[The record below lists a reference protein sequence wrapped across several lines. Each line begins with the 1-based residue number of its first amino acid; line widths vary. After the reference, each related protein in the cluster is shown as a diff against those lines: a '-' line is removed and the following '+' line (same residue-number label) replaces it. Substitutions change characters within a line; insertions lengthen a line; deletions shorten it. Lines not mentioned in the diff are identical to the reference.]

1 MNHNISEDLTVAAEI
16 AARLLGE
23 IRRQRNLR
31 AQMNDFFTRTNTAT
45 RQAPV
50 NSGGSAGGDTHR
62 FGF

>member
-23 IRRQRNLR
+23 IRRQRKLR
-31 AQMNDFFTRTNTAT
+31 EQMSDSFLRTNTAT

-50 NSGGSAGGDTHR
+50 NAGGSAGDTHR
-62 FGF
+62 FVF